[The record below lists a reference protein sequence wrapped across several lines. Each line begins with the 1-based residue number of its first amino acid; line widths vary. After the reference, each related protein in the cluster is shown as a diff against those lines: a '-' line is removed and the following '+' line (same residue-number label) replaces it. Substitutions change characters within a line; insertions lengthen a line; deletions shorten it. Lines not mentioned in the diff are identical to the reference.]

1 MDELFVLKKAKGF
14 DYEEEFNDALDTLND
29 ICGWCNGILSYC
41 PIAKECHCKNTR
53 DAWKKYIMKGMKEDG
68 YKPTQEEMSK
78 AMIDLKELV
87 EKEENKR

>member
-1 MDELFVLKKAKGF
+1 MAQKGRLIMNKYKQAYNVI
-14 DYEEEFNDALDTLND
+14 DTILHLMCGEE
-29 ICGWCNGILSYC
+29 
-41 PIAKECHCKNTR
+41 R
-53 DAWKKYIMKGMKEDG
+53 EDG

>member
-1 MDELFVLKKAKGF
+1 MAQK
-14 DYEEEFNDALDTLND
+14 
-29 ICGWCNGILSYC
+29 GIL
-41 PIAKECHCKNTR
+41 IMN
-53 DAWKKYIMKGMKEDG
+53 KYKQAYNVIDTVLHLMCGEEREDG